1 MRRIIDS
8 LKPNIWTITLILCLA
23 GGISQAGTIG
33 EYLYFDKIFDEGG
46 NLKIDVNNSTYY
58 VKELRSDTGSVLWNT
73 SAGDFPVSGSSIVVV
88 NSDTP
93 WTSLQEGETAA
104 YWANGSLLV
113 SGDDEEVISTAI
125 SKTEGEVRLAAG
137 SYSLSGLSIDS
148 PVTLCGE
155 GDGTVIHH
163 EGSVSQTIVIAADD
177 VDLKDLKLIGGSR
190 ASGDS
195 VGIYAD
201 GYHFTID
208 GVEVADYH
216 QGGIKIN
223 NPNNSTV
230 RQSRITGVGSDGY
243 GDCFY
248 ANNSED
254 KLLVRDVYVGDCAGH
269 NYDFVTVNLSANWC
283 YLCQP

>member
-23 GGISQAGTIG
+23 AGITQAGMVG

-58 VKELRSDTGSVLWNT
+58 VKELRSETGSVLWNT
-73 SAGDFPVSGSSIVVV
+73 SAGDFPISGSSIVIV
-88 NSDTP
+88 NSHTP
-93 WTSLQEGETAA
+93 WASLQEGETAA
-104 YWANGSLLV
+104 YWANGSQLV
-113 SGDDEEVISTAI
+113 SGGDREVIATAI
-125 SKTEGEVRLAAG
+125 SKTEGEVRLTAG
-137 SYSLSGLSIDS
+137 SYSLSGLMINSQVKLI
-148 PVTLCGE
+148 GE

-163 EGSVSQTIVIAADD
+163 EGSVNHTISIAADN
-177 VDLKDLKLIGGSR
+177 VVLKDFKLIGDSR
-190 ASGDS
+190 ASKNS

-208 GVEVADYH
+208 GINITNYH

-223 NPNNSTV
+223 NPDNSTV
-230 RQSRITGVGSDGY
+230 RQSRITGVGSEDY

-248 ANNSED
+248 ASNSED
-254 KLLVRDVYVGDCAGH
+254 KLLVRDTYVNDCAGH
-269 NYDFVTVNLSANWC
+269 NYDFVTTQLSSNWC